1 MEDSRIID
9 LYWVRDEQAIPET
22 GKKYGKYCHQIAYR
36 ILSDEL
42 DSEECVSD
50 TYLHAW
56 NTMPPKRPDVLSAFL
71 GRITRNLA
79 LDRCVKACAQ
89 KRGGGEYPLVLEEMN
104 QCVPDRRAGS
114 DPADTLF
121 IRDTL
126 NGFLGNLSSRDRKIF
141 VRRYWYLSPLREI
154 ARDYG
159 LTESGVKM
167 VLLRARN
174 ELKQLLAEGG
184 ITV

>member
-9 LYWVRDEQAIPET
+9 LYWSRDEQAIPET
-22 GKKYGKYCHQIAYR
+22 DQKYGSYCHRIAYR

-42 DSEECVSD
+42 DSEECVSE

-56 NTMPPKRPDVLSAFL
+56 NTMPPRRPDVLPAFL

-79 LDRCVKACAQ
+79 LDRYDRERAQ
-89 KRGGGEYPLVLEEMN
+89 KRGGGEYSLVLDELGECIAD
-104 QCVPDRRAGS
+104 QGQES
-114 DPADTLF
+114 DPTNELF

-126 NGFLGNLSSRDRKIF
+126 NSFLAGLSARNRKIF
-141 VRRYWYLSPLREI
+141 VRRYWYLSPISEI
-154 ARDYG
+154 AEDYG
-159 LTESGVKM
+159 LTESGVKSA
-167 VLLRARN
+167 LARARN